1 MSDIIPRPDAIVLG
15 GMGTRAAMDLENERP
30 SLTPT
35 APYRFPGVQGSL
47 IIIDLDRFEEIVSD
61 RGWSRY
67 KPNPATGLLT
77 GLVEDFARKWSAVVI
92 YGLDYERGTEEVVL
106 EIPSVCPWE
115 LEDDLVSIARSVETV
130 DVTVTIVAVCTD
142 VTGIPARNR
151 RDAYSSYRREAQKM
165 LEKLKRKGGG
175 VVYIDGKIVYRASAR
190 RS

>member
-1 MSDIIPRPDAIVLG
+1 
-15 GMGTRAAMDLENERP
+15 MDLENERP

-47 IIIDLDRFEEIVSD
+47 IIIDLDRFEEIVSE
-61 RGWSRY
+61 RGWNRY

-77 GLVEDFARKWSAVVI
+77 RLVEDFARKWSAVVI

-106 EIPSVCPWE
+106 EIPGVCPWE
-115 LEDDLVSIARSVETV
+115 LEDDLVDIAKHVEAV

-151 RDAYSSYRREAQKM
+151 REAYSSYRREAQRM
-165 LEKLKRKGGG
+165 LERLKRRGGG
-175 VVYIDGKIVYRASAR
+175 VVYIDGKIVYRASVR